1 MAFVNNYSTSFR
13 YLDFLFGTDN
23 KYRAYKA
30 RLTAQASQDAS
41 QKTKEV
47 SNGDKVNSS
56 GEWKKR
62 VEAEVEREG
71 ARAEAEAEKG
81 GWGRE
86 ANVGWAWWSHKGKKE

>member
-30 RLTAQASQDAS
+30 RLVQNPVSTPTAPSKDANGKASESD
-41 QKTKEV
+41 
-47 SNGDKVNSS
+47 
-56 GEWKKR
+56 WKKK
-62 VEAEVEREG
+62 VEDEVEREG
-71 ARAEAEAEKG
+71 LRAELNAEKG

-86 ANVGWAWWSHKGKKE
+86 AKLQWWGNSKTA

>member
-30 RLTAQASQDAS
+30 RLAAQGSKDTSHKANGGRPA
-41 QKTKEV
+41 E
-47 SNGDKVNSS
+47 SNTS
-56 GEWKKR
+56 GEWKKQ
-62 VEAEVEREG
+62 VESEVEREG
-71 ARAEAEAEKG
+71 VRAEAEAEQG

-86 ANVGWAWWSHKGKKE
+86 ANVGWAWWSRKDKKE